1 MSAAGADLIEE
12 IRGALPAAGDPERAI
27 AQQRYMRSALPFH
40 GVPLPQVRR
49 IVTAVLREPGRAPAD
64 RDEWE
69 AAVRDLWDHATHRE
83 ERYAALALTA
93 DRHARAWQDPDAMG
107 LYEHLVRTG
116 AWWDYVDE
124 IAARRVG
131 PILAAHPH
139 TETVRMRAWA
149 TGDDLWI
156 RRTSILCQL
165 RAGADADLA
174 LLTHAIDHNV
184 EGTAFGSQF
193 FIRKAIGWA
202 LQQHARVDPH
212 WVREF
217 IASRSD
223 VLAPLSV
230 REAVKH
236 L

>member
-1 MSAAGADLIEE
+1 MIAARSDLIEE
-12 IRGALPAAGDPERAI
+12 IRRALHAAGDPERAVG
-27 AQQRYMRSALPFH
+27 QQRYMRSALPFH
-40 GVPLPQVRR
+40 GVPLQQVRR
-49 IVTAVLREPGRAPAD
+49 IVAAVLREPGRAPTD

-69 AAVRDLWDHATHRE
+69 AVVRNLWDHATHRE

-93 DRHARAWQDPDAMG
+93 ARQARDWQDPEAVG

-124 IAARRVG
+124 IASRRIG
-131 PILAAHPH
+131 PILRIHPS

-156 RRTSILCQL
+156 RRTAILCQL
-165 RAGADADLA
+165 RAGAGTDL
-174 LLTHAIDHNV
+174 LLLGHAIDHNV

-202 LQQHARVDPH
+202 LRQHARVDPD

-217 IASRSD
+217 IASRRD